1 MNILSAD
8 EKRARKG
15 EARRRLTEAI
25 LSGGAVPAKQ
35 RQEIEDAAG
44 HMAAVCAE
52 DALDDALI
60 TDTLFEEMC
69 FMDFDWVFEKSVEK
83 RMTGTRKTAAA
94 LRRAILYQA
103 DVRV

>member
-1 MNILSAD
+1 
-8 EKRARKG
+8 
-15 EARRRLTEAI
+15 
-25 LSGGAVPAKQ
+25 
-35 RQEIEDAAG
+35 
-44 HMAAVCAE
+44 MAAVCAE

-94 LRRAILYQA
+94 LRRAS
-103 DVRV
+103 